1 MFRNYVKVAFRN
13 IKKQKF
19 YSFINI
25 AGLSI
30 GMACCIFIFLFV
42 QDELSFDKFHTNFD
56 RTYRILTEFD
66 NNGER
71 TVIAPTAIPLAPA
84 LKADLPEITSIA
96 RISCKSS
103 YLIGTG
109 DKYFYEYVVY
119 ADPDFLE
126 IFSYPLLAGDVKSVL
141 SDPYSIVITERVAE
155 KYFGDDDPMG
165 KILTIQNTQ
174 DYRVTGV
181 LHNTP
186 KNSHLRF
193 NFLASF
199 STIDNTPRAKEWD
212 HFSNDYTYILLPD
225 EVEPAA
231 LGEKFTSAMKKY
243 LPPDDADEYALQLQ
257 PLKDIHFSSLRADV
271 ARASEKTYIYI
282 YAAIGVFILLIACI
296 NFMNLSTA
304 CSSRRAKEVGLR
316 KVIGARRGQLI
327 RQFFAESVLTSFLAL
342 ILASVIVE
350 LLLSR
355 INSFIRKDLAF
366 DPFGN
371 IVLLASLLILTLFVG
386 MISGSYPA
394 LFLSSFQPA
403 GILKKAVFQKG
414 RKLSFRTVTVVFQFT
429 ISIMLFIGTM
439 TVYSQLNFMKS
450 KDLGFQADQVLA
462 FPIEGS
468 PVANNYE
475 TFRSEILKN
484 PSVISASVSSGTPAS
499 GHSIR
504 ISFIPEG
511 FDEDSTKDMDVIFTD
526 FDFLKTYGLTL
537 TAGRDFSRAYSTDIS
552 QAIIINE
559 ASVRELNWE
568 SPLGKTFKGDSDE
581 VLTVIGVVKDF
592 HYNSLRSR
600 IAPGMISL
608 HKSRRKYFSVRIRP
622 ENTADTLVFLERTW
636 KEHAPRNPFSYFF
649 IDDEFEN
656 WYKFERRLRTIFT
669 ICSLLAVFI
678 SCLGIFGLSSFS
690 AELRSKEIGI
700 RKVLGASVSEIVGLL
715 SKEFLK
721 LIVLANII
729 AWPTAYLVMNKWLST
744 FPYRANMGLW
754 MFIFSSLIA
763 LALTLLTVS
772 YQSIKAAIA
781 NPVDSLRY
789 E

>member
-1 MFRNYVKVAFRN
+1 
-13 IKKQKF
+13 
-19 YSFINI
+19 
-25 AGLSI
+25 
-30 GMACCIFIFLFV
+30 
-42 QDELSFDKFHTNFD
+42 
-56 RTYRILTEFD
+56 
-66 NNGER
+66 
-71 TVIAPTAIPLAPA
+71 
-84 LKADLPEITSIA
+84 
-96 RISCKSS
+96 
-103 YLIGTG
+103 
-109 DKYFYEYVVY
+109 
-119 ADPDFLE
+119 
-126 IFSYPLLAGDVKSVL
+126 
-141 SDPYSIVITERVAE
+141 
-155 KYFGDDDPMG
+155 
-165 KILTIQNTQ
+165 
-174 DYRVTGV
+174 
-181 LHNTP
+181 
-186 KNSHLRF
+186 
-193 NFLASF
+193 
-199 STIDNTPRAKEWD
+199 
-212 HFSNDYTYILLPD
+212 
-225 EVEPAA
+225 
-231 LGEKFTSAMKKY
+231 
-243 LPPDDADEYALQLQ
+243 
-257 PLKDIHFSSLRADV
+257 
-271 ARASEKTYIYI
+271 
-282 YAAIGVFILLIACI
+282 
-296 NFMNLSTA
+296 
-304 CSSRRAKEVGLR
+304 
-316 KVIGARRGQLI
+316 
-327 RQFFAESVLTSFLAL
+327 
-342 ILASVIVE
+342 
-350 LLLSR
+350 
-355 INSFIRKDLAF
+355 
-366 DPFGN
+366 
-371 IVLLASLLILTLFVG
+371 
-386 MISGSYPA
+386 
-394 LFLSSFQPA
+394 
-403 GILKKAVFQKG
+403 
-414 RKLSFRTVTVVFQFT
+414 LSFRTVTVVFQFT

-450 KDLGFQADQVLA
+450 QDLGFQADQVLA

-559 ASVRELNWE
+559 AAVRELNWE

-592 HYNSLRSR
+592 HYNSLHSR

-622 ENTADTLVFLERTW
+622 ENTADTLAFLERTW

-656 WYKFERRLRTIFT
+656 WYKFERRLRRIFT

-721 LIVLANII
+721 LIGLANII
-729 AWPTAYLVMNKWLST
+729 AWPTAYLVMNNWLST

-754 MFIFSSLIA
+754 MFIISSLIA

-781 NPVDSLRY
+781 NPVKALRY